1 MVVENLK
8 LILSKNK
15 DIKSKDYLRN
25 LLKEELQIVVLNF
38 IYTNSKYKDL
48 IFTGGTCLRKFYG
61 LGRLSEDLDF
71 DTHDGYSFAGKEFD
85 YNKFANDLITYFNS
99 VLKYKNIS
107 AKVKYKTVFL
117 KLPVLREIGYAGP
130 NDSEILMLRIDIS
143 NSYTSS
149 CGIEI
154 KIFDSIEYSFVA
166 KTYDFSTL
174 IANKIAAFLTRIYK
188 KGGIQK
194 K

>member
-117 KLPVLREIGYAGP
+117 KLPVLREIG
-130 NDSEILMLRIDIS
+130 
-143 NSYTSS
+143 
-149 CGIEI
+149 
-154 KIFDSIEYSFVA
+154 
-166 KTYDFSTL
+166 
-174 IANKIAAFLTRIYK
+174 
-188 KGGIQK
+188 
-194 K
+194 